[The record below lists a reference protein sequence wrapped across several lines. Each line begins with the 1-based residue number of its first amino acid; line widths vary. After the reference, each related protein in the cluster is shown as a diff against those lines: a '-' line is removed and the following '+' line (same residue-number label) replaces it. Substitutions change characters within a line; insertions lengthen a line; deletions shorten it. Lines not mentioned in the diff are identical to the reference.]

1 MTEFNIPNGSLKEIL
16 THLDKVAHLLEC
28 RYHDALITEM
38 QLTARKIYY
47 TLFYADALKN
57 LRHVKNIQRILYN
70 RYRDELTQEIVETA
84 VVLLD
89 YCYELYR

>member
-1 MTEFNIPNGSLKEIL
+1 MTEYNIPIGSLKEIL

-38 QLTARKIYY
+38 HKTARDIYH
-47 TLFYADALKN
+47 TLFYADACN
-57 LRHVKNIQRILYN
+57 LIRRVKNIQRILYS
-70 RYRDELTQEIVETA
+70 RYHDELTQEIVETA
-84 VVLLD
+84 VVLVD